1 MSQAGKKTAEV
12 VISPLPMPAESSNQS
27 SQLTHTSNPKDEVPR
42 PSSVASDDSEIE
54 HHRFLSPS
62 KWKILA
68 QSVGGLKD
76 IERTVPTH
84 PSSSWWPAR
93 GMPPG
98 LYRDVVT
105 KRTRYYYTYWA
116 TSVLQ
121 WLLMIL
127 QLLLGASLTALG
139 SVAVRDGTPITLL
152 GATNT
157 VIAGLLALVHN
168 SGLPERHKRSMYE
181 YEKVQD
187 HIKELLDSRMAPED
201 LDLDQVI
208 AECFDMYQEAKSN
221 AMSARPL
228 TYGPRY
234 GLAARGVGRQDTLTL
249 GRRGK

>member
-1 MSQAGKKTAEV
+1 MSQAGKKTAEA
-12 VISPLPMPAESSNQS
+12 VISPLPMPAESSNRS

-76 IERTVPTH
+76 IERAVPTH

-105 KRTRYYYTYWA
+105 QRTRYYYTYWA

-139 SVAVRDGTPITLL
+139 SGALLFIT
-152 GATNT
+152 
-157 VIAGLLALVHN
+157 AGC
-168 SGLPERHKRSMYE
+168 PERHKRSMYE

-234 GLAARGVGRQDTLTL
+234 GLAARGVWRQDTLTL
-249 GRRGK
+249 GRQGK